1 MCSSSSRKMNEGTQ
15 QAQGEVHLPRWLE
28 DYLGQ
33 KFFDSCPAHSK
44 ERNLYCINCKLS
56 ACKHCMSSGSHEDH
70 QILRI
75 YKNGYKDGVCLDAM
89 ETYIDCSQIQSFKCN
104 NLRIL
109 NRSPRCGSTL
119 DDAVSCNN
127 DSRKSKAAKAYPY
140 CSITCMV
147 KAARKSSIPPTVSI
161 QAPPPPPPH
170 GSLGEIS
177 EPSKRKRKR
186 KGIPHRAPLF

>member
-1 MCSSSSRKMNEGTQ
+1 MEYPHRCFFTTLAVLNKIHSFVFLMARVRNRPKG
-15 QAQGEVHLPRWLE
+15 
-28 DYLGQ
+28 
-33 KFFDSCPAHSK
+33 KFTCQ
-44 ERNLYCINCKLS
+44 
-56 ACKHCMSSGSHEDH
+56 GSHEDH

-161 QAPPPPPPH
+161 QAPPPPPPPH